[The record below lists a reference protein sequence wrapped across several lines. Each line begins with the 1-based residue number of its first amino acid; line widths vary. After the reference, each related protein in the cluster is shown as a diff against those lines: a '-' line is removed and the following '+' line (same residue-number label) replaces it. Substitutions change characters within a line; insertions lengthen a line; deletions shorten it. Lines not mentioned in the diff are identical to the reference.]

1 MNPIKQKAP
10 GGNPEPSKTRVTASA
25 VPRSNEQINSG
36 TAPASEQ
43 VNRPQAHYLASLA
56 YGEVVEATVSR
67 AQTKPEAAFELIDH
81 YTFDLM
87 LKAGLAEQVSLY
99 LLLSEYSSYEEKYG
113 SIRYYSAPRAELA
126 KRLGKTQST
135 VSRWLSKLEAAGFIS
150 TYYQRQ
156 TESPGVSRVA
166 GNAYVLEH
174 RQLRGKL
181 AGAAIYQ
188 EPVVDTANSEP
199 MTQST
204 EAEITLEVGKPVKV
218 GKPGITPTMA
228 LGLQVLSTPNRPTSS
243 STATATSTTSY
254 SNMTT
259 PLVKNGELVI
269 SLRDLDRDLF
279 KPGGKKS
286 SNHSKL
292 KGKRASDSQLELVR
306 QRLSTDRQRAALI
319 HYELEELSQLTGS
332 MANELI
338 MASNKLKP
346 ELLNLLD
353 LTLSE
358 RKEKAQNEVRAR
370 EAATQSQRD
379 YEAAQSV
386 SAEQVSLYGREL
398 SEAEMTGRI
407 TLIRAALRNKSEPAL
422 RARGTKLKEVEA
434 LFVITPTAR
443 LAHLLELITAA

>member
-10 GGNPEPSKTRVTASA
+10 GSNPEPSKTRATASA
-25 VPRSNEQINSG
+25 VPRSNEHSNSG

-43 VNRPQAHYLASLA
+43 VNRPEAHYLASLA

-67 AQTKPEAAFELIDH
+67 AQTEREAAFELIDH
-81 YTFDLM
+81 YTLDLM

-181 AGAAIYQ
+181 TGAAIYQ

-204 EAEITLEVGKPVKV
+204 EAEVRVSLDRSLLVSL
-218 GKPGITPTMA
+218 PTEFEA
-228 LGLQVLSTPNRPTSS
+228 QRAVLRSIRLVDYPSS
-243 STATATSTTSY
+243 STATATRTTSY
-254 SNMTT
+254 PNMTT
-259 PLVKNGELVI
+259 PLVKNDELVI
-269 SLRDLDRDLF
+269 SLRDLDRDLI
-279 KPGGKKS
+279 KPDGKKRKPITEPQIEAMTAIWS
-286 SNHSKL
+286 RQRKHIPTAIKELLEQEGIENLDSLSRA
-292 KGKRASDSQLELVR
+292 RASALIQELNASLDNERERDEPVYLSSDEVMRRKGLAPIDHTAAYKPQKVSSRRDRQPSKAGIKAFAAQPIENEEELKR
-306 QRLSTDRQRAALI
+306 QR
-319 HYELEELSQLTGS
+319 E
-332 MANELI
+332 
-338 MASNKLKP
+338 
-346 ELLNLLD
+346 
-353 LTLSE
+353 
-358 RKEKAQNEVRAR
+358 EKANAFRLLALNY
-370 EAATQSQRD
+370 AAK
-379 YEAAQSV
+379 
-386 SAEQVSLYGREL
+386 
-398 SEAEMTGRI
+398 SEA
-407 TLIRAALRNKSEPAL
+407 
-422 RARGTKLKEVEA
+422 
-434 LFVITPTAR
+434 
-443 LAHLLELITAA
+443 

>member
-10 GGNPEPSKTRVTASA
+10 GSNPRPSKTRVAASA
-25 VPRSNEQINSG
+25 VPRPNEQLNSG

-43 VNRPQAHYLASLA
+43 VNRPEAHYLASLA

-67 AQTKPEAAFELIDH
+67 AQTEREAAFELIDH
-81 YTFDLM
+81 YTLDLM

-126 KRLGKTQST
+126 KRLGKTEST

-150 TYYQRQ
+150 TYCQRQ

-181 AGAAIYQ
+181 TGAAIYQ

-204 EAEITLEVGKPVKV
+204 EAEITLEVGKPVRV
-218 GKPGITPTMA
+218 GKPGFTPTMA
-228 LGLQVLSTPNRPTSS
+228 LGLSVLSTPNRPTSS

-259 PLVKNGELVI
+259 PLVKNDELVI
-269 SLRDLDRDLF
+269 SLRDLDRDLI
-279 KPGGKKS
+279 KPDGKKRKPITEPQIEALEAIWIRLRKHIPTAIKELLEQEGIDS
-286 SNHSKL
+286 LDSLSRA
-292 KGKRASDSQLELVR
+292 RASALIQELNASMDKERERDEPVY
-306 QRLSTDRQRAALI
+306 LSVDEIMKRKGLDPIDHTAAYKPQKVANRRDRQPSKTGRAAFRAQPI
-319 HYELEELSQLTGS
+319 ESEEL
-332 MANELI
+332 
-338 MASNKLKP
+338 LKQQ
-346 ELLNLLD
+346 
-353 LTLSE
+353 
-358 RKEKAQNEVRAR
+358 RQEKANAFRA
-370 EAATQSQRD
+370 
-379 YEAAQSV
+379 
-386 SAEQVSLYGREL
+386 L
-398 SEAEMTGRI
+398 
-407 TLIRAALRNKSEPAL
+407 ALGIAS
-422 RARGTKLKEVEA
+422 TVEND
-434 LFVITPTAR
+434 TP
-443 LAHLLELITAA
+443 